1 MIQLNPNI
9 SILVLGGTHLL
20 ISFVESVRKLIKN
33 GGSYMLKKTAFAGI
47 GKMSIGKKI
56 PINVRA
62 LRVVVNID

>member
-1 MIQLNPNI
+1 M
-9 SILVLGGTHLL
+9 L